1 MSELEGRTQEARR
14 TDMSE
19 PEGRRPTEEPGISN
33 QERRRQ

>member
-1 MSELEGRTQEARR
+1 MSKLEGRTQEERR

-19 PEGRRPTEEPGISN
+19 PEGRRPTEERGISD